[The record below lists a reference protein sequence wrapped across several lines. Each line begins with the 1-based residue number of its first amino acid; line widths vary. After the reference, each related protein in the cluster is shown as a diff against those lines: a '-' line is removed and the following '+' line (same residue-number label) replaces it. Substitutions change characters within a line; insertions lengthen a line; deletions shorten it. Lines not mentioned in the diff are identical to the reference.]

1 MLATQASP
9 IRSQPRPIP
18 QAPAAVLRRARWW
31 LIFCAL
37 RPPLRRL
44 VASLLPL
51 IMLAYLL
58 QLGPALGGW
67 SVGVIN
73 LPGLIAAAAIASLLI
88 HGWRLV
94 DCWPTPASQAVLSQ
108 VEAASQLHFQPLTG
122 MAASLPTGV
131 AGVTTKLWQLHW
143 QRLAERLSLGQGGW
157 HSGWGHWMRRHGRNL
172 VIQLAIIATVV
183 GLYGWPQAL
192 RLPALFGAAAS
203 VDFTA
208 WVEAPNYVTM
218 PALALTGSASQ
229 SGGGA
234 SVAVSGAATK
244 EVSKDAVITVPAGS
258 MLQVRANLSSDRRG
272 LNQDQPRGGQVMRL
286 VAPDLT
292 TAAPLTTPAANR
304 AVQTAQLTIEK
315 AGSYQLWQA
324 GHRLANWR
332 FAVIPPKI
340 PQIDW
345 HPAPNVTPQQRVALP
360 YQLRDDYGVVALELQ
375 IVPVDG
381 GDMGGEGAQ
390 PIPLPLMG
398 NGRDKMLESKAELD
412 LRDHPLAGRQVLISL
427 RATNLAKAV
436 ASTPP
441 FNVTLPRRVFT
452 DPLAQQVDK
461 AMQRLQQKPSDRS
474 AVADQLA
481 DVQRQLAQAGDAAR
495 IGAYLAL
502 QQAEQDLQ
510 NKELTRAEGE
520 QLASR
525 TVPLLRQIA
534 RGLEE
539 GEVARWQDRFAKAR
553 QELAAA
559 MRDPARRAEVP
570 ELLRQMQQ
578 AWQGYLASTLQQN
591 QAKAPANASADNR
604 PISQSLMSQLSNP
617 MESLLKEMQQAV
629 ELGDQ
634 ARVEQLLQ
642 QWQQLAS
649 QIKPMPPAL
658 AEKIEKADAWAREMQ
673 QLIAA
678 QEGLRDKTRTVVDS
692 PPQDKAQDTAQD
704 QAQATAHDNAQDTAK
719 DKGKAKKAESDPAAP
734 SLPTADAQEGVRQ
747 QLGQLLAKGAEL
759 MKDLPPAAG
768 KADQAMSQAAAAL
781 KQQQAKPALSS
792 QEQAIEAL
800 KQGQSEAEQALS
812 EQLQQAMQQAGIGG
826 LLTPG
831 SASMDPFGR
840 NTENGSENGNG
851 TTPEGVVT
859 IPDQAEPRFLRQVLD
874 QLRARLQNLPAD
886 SPDRPYLERLL
897 GY

>member
-18 QAPAAVLRRARWW
+18 QAPAAVLRRAQWW
-31 LIFCAL
+31 LIFRAL
-37 RPPLRRL
+37 SPPLRSL
-44 VASLLPL
+44 YASLLPL
-51 IMLAYLL
+51 VMLAYLL
-58 QLGPALGGW
+58 ELWPALGGW

-73 LPGLIAAAAIASLLI
+73 LPGLIVAAAIASLLI

-94 DCWPTPASQAVLSQ
+94 DCWPSPASQAVLSQ

-122 MAASLPTGV
+122 MAATLPTGV

-143 QRLAERLSLGQGGW
+143 QRLAERLSLAQMRW
-157 HSGWGHWMRRHGRNL
+157 QSGWGRWLRLRGRGL
-172 VIQLAIIATVV
+172 VIRVAIAALVV

-192 RLPALFGAAAS
+192 RLPALFGAGAP

-218 PALALTGSASQ
+218 PAIALVGYAAGSAAGSAMGDGREA
-229 SGGGA
+229 GGGKK
-234 SVAVSGAATK
+234 SNGAAL
-244 EVSKDAVITVPAGS
+244 TVPAGS
-258 MLQVRANLSSDRRG
+258 ILQVRANLSA
-272 LNQDQPRGGQVMRL
+272 NRGGDNREKRQGGAVMRL
-286 VAPDLT
+286 VAPDGK
-292 TAAPLTTPAANR
+292 TAAPLHSPST
-304 AVQTAQLTIEK
+304 AVAIQTAQLPLNQSGE
-315 AGSYQLWQA
+315 YQLWQA
-324 GHRLANWR
+324 GHRLASWR
-332 FAVIPPKI
+332 FTLIPPKT

-345 HPAPNVTPQQRVALP
+345 RPAPSVNQQQRLVLP
-360 YQLRDDYGVVALELQ
+360 YQLRDDYGVVALDLL
-375 IVPVDG
+375 IVPADG
-381 GDMGGEGAQ
+381 KDVGGNVGEEAAE
-390 PIPLPLMG
+390 PIPLPLIG
-398 NGRDKMLESKAELD
+398 NGRDKPLESQAMLD
-412 LRDHPLAGRQVLISL
+412 LRDHPLAGQQVLISL

-436 ASTPP
+436 ASTQP

-481 DVQRQLAQAGDAAR
+481 TVQQQLAQAGDAGR

-502 QQAEQDLQ
+502 QQAEHALR
-510 NKELTRAEGE
+510 NKELTKAAGD
-520 QLASR
+520 QMAAS
-525 TVPLLRQIA
+525 TAQLLRQIA

-539 GEVARWQDRFAKAR
+539 GDAARWQDRFAKAR

-591 QAKAPANASADNR
+591 QAKASANANANNR
-604 PISQSLMSQLSNP
+604 SISQSLMGKQSN
-617 MESLLKEMQQAV
+617 SVDALLKDIQQAL

-634 ARVEQLLQ
+634 ARAEQLLQ

-649 QIKPMPPAL
+649 QIKPMPPEL
-658 AEKIEKADAWAREMQ
+658 AEKIAQADAWAQEMQ
-673 QLIAA
+673 QVIAA
-678 QEGLRDKTRTVVDS
+678 QEGLRDQTRAVVDS
-692 PPQDKAQDTAQD
+692 PPQDKAQDKSQD
-704 QAQATAHDNAQDTAK
+704 KSK
-719 DKGKAKKAESDPAAP
+719 DKGKAKTAESDPAAA

-781 KQQQAKPALSS
+781 KQRQAKPALSS

>member
-1 MLATQASP
+1 
-9 IRSQPRPIP
+9 
-18 QAPAAVLRRARWW
+18 
-31 LIFCAL
+31 
-37 RPPLRRL
+37 
-44 VASLLPL
+44 
-51 IMLAYLL
+51 
-58 QLGPALGGW
+58 
-67 SVGVIN
+67 
-73 LPGLIAAAAIASLLI
+73 
-88 HGWRLV
+88 
-94 DCWPTPASQAVLSQ
+94 
-108 VEAASQLHFQPLTG
+108 
-122 MAASLPTGV
+122 
-131 AGVTTKLWQLHW
+131 
-143 QRLAERLSLGQGGW
+143 
-157 HSGWGHWMRRHGRNL
+157 
-172 VIQLAIIATVV
+172 
-183 GLYGWPQAL
+183 
-192 RLPALFGAAAS
+192 
-203 VDFTA
+203 
-208 WVEAPNYVTM
+208 
-218 PALALTGSASQ
+218 
-229 SGGGA
+229 
-234 SVAVSGAATK
+234 
-244 EVSKDAVITVPAGS
+244 
-258 MLQVRANLSSDRRG
+258 
-272 LNQDQPRGGQVMRL
+272 
-286 VAPDLT
+286 
-292 TAAPLTTPAANR
+292 
-304 AVQTAQLTIEK
+304 
-315 AGSYQLWQA
+315 
-324 GHRLANWR
+324 
-332 FAVIPPKI
+332 
-340 PQIDW
+340 
-345 HPAPNVTPQQRVALP
+345 
-360 YQLRDDYGVVALELQ
+360 
-375 IVPVDG
+375 
-381 GDMGGEGAQ
+381 
-390 PIPLPLMG
+390 MG
-398 NGRDKMLESKAELD
+398 NGRDKPLESQAMLD

-436 ASTPP
+436 ASTQP

-481 DVQRQLAQAGDAAR
+481 TVQQQLAQAGDAGR

-502 QQAEQDLQ
+502 QQAEHALR
-510 NKELTRAEGE
+510 NKELTKAAGD
-520 QLASR
+520 QMAAS
-525 TVPLLRQIA
+525 TAQLLRQIA

-539 GEVARWQDRFAKAR
+539 GDAARWQDRFAKAR

-591 QAKAPANASADNR
+591 QAKASANANNR
-604 PISQSLMSQLSNP
+604 PISQSLMGKQSN
-617 MESLLKEMQQAV
+617 SVDALLKDIQQAL

-634 ARVEQLLQ
+634 ARAEQLLQ

-649 QIKPMPPAL
+649 QIKPMPPEL
-658 AEKIEKADAWAREMQ
+658 AEKIAQADAWAQEMQ
-673 QLIAA
+673 QVIAE
-678 QEGLRDKTRTVVDS
+678 QEGVRDQTRAVVDS
-692 PPQDKAQDTAQD
+692 PPQDKAQDK
-704 QAQATAHDNAQDTAK
+704 AK
-719 DKGKAKKAESDPAAP
+719 DKGKAKKAESDPAAA

-781 KQQQAKPALSS
+781 KQRQAKPALSS

-800 KQGQSEAEQALS
+800 KQGQSEAEQAVS
-812 EQLQQAMQQAGIGG
+812 AQLQQAMQQAGIGG

>member
-1 MLATQASP
+1 M
-9 IRSQPRPIP
+9 RH
-18 QAPAAVLRRARWW
+18 
-31 LIFCAL
+31 
-37 RPPLRRL
+37 L

-58 QLGPALGGW
+58 QLWPALGSW

-94 DCWPTPASQAVLSQ
+94 DCWSRPTTQAVLSQ
-108 VEAASQLHFQPLTG
+108 VETASQLHFQPLTG

-172 VIQLAIIATVV
+172 VVQLAIIATVV

-192 RLPALFGAAAS
+192 RLPALFGAAAP

-229 SGGGA
+229 GGGGA
-234 SVAVSGAATK
+234 GSWAATK
-244 EVSKDAVITVPAGS
+244 EVTKDAVITVPAGS
-258 MLQVRANLSSDRRG
+258 ILQVRANLSSDRRG

-345 HPAPNVTPQQRVALP
+345 RPAPSVTPQQRVALP

-381 GDMGGEGAQ
+381 GDMGGEATQ

-398 NGRDKMLESKAELD
+398 NGRDKMLEGKAELD
-412 LRDHPLAGRQVLISL
+412 LRDHPLAGRQVLMTL
-427 RATNLAKAV
+427 AATNLAKAA
-436 ASTPP
+436 ASTQP
-441 FNVTLPRRVFT
+441 VQITLPRRVFT

-481 DVQRQLAQAGDAAR
+481 DVQQQLAQGGDAGR

-502 QQAEQDLQ
+502 QQAEHALR
-510 NKELTRAEGE
+510 NKELTKATGD
-520 QLASR
+520 QMAAS
-525 TVPLLRQIA
+525 TAQLLRQIA

-617 MESLLKEMQQAV
+617 MERLLKDMQQAV

-634 ARVEQLLQ
+634 AWVEQLLQ

-658 AEKIEKADAWAREMQ
+658 TEKIEKADAWAREMQ

-678 QEGLRDKTRTVVDS
+678 QEGLRDQTRAVVDS
-692 PPQDKAQDTAQD
+692 SPQDKAKDKAQD
-704 QAQATAHDNAQDTAK
+704 K
-719 DKGKAKKAESDPAAP
+719 VKEKGKAKKAEFDPAAP
-734 SLPTADAQEGVRQ
+734 SLPPADAQEGVRQ

-781 KQQQAKPALSS
+781 KRQQAKPALSS

-800 KQGQSEAEQALS
+800 KQGQSEAQQALG

-840 NTENGSENGNG
+840 NTEKGSENGNG